1 MVTAQTLNR
10 WLAALTQQFAQ
21 QEDYLNQL
29 DGQAGDGDHG
39 TTLLRGLTAA
49 AQTLAD
55 PLEPGPQLTAFGAAL
70 RRSAGGASGPLFA
83 SLFLEMGKV
92 ATTDG
97 LSLEQLAEALE
108 KTAQTITRLGKA
120 QVGDRTLLDALVP
133 AAQALRSG
141 GGLPGMV
148 QAAQQGLQATATM
161 LARKGRAQYVNQG
174 QVNSPDA
181 GAQSLTLMLQELL
194 EASQP

>member
-1 MVTAQTLNR
+1 MVTPQTLHR
-10 WLAALTQQFAQ
+10 WLAALPQLFAA
-21 QEDYLNQL
+21 QEGQLNRL

-49 AQTLAD
+49 AQSLVVQDTPAQQLA
-55 PLEPGPQLTAFGAAL
+55 AFGAAL

-108 KTAQTITRLGKA
+108 NAAQTITRLGKA

-133 AAQALRSG
+133 AAQALRRG
-141 GGLPGMV
+141 EGLPGMV
-148 QAAQQGLQATATM
+148 QAAQQGLEATASM
-161 LARKGRAQYVNQG
+161 QARKGRAQYVNQG

-181 GAQSLTLMLQELL
+181 GAQSLTLMLQALW
-194 EASQP
+194 EASQS